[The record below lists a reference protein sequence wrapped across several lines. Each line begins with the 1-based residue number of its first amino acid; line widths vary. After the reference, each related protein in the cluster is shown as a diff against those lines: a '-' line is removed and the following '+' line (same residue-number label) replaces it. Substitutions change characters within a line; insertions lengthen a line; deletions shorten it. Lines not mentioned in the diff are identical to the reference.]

1 MLPSEEVEN
10 EPARRRLLVIAPD
23 VVGARMAGPG
33 LRFVAIARALAPH
46 VDVTFASGVSGSG
59 VVDFDGAAVTTVAYS
74 SRAELEVLI
83 DGTDAVF
90 CQFID
95 TNVARHAVESGIRI
109 IYDLYNALP
118 IETIGAE
125 RISGFDTAPEK
136 DREFAELLRYF
147 RFCCITGSLFVTSNE
162 RQRDFWLGFMMASG
176 ALMPST
182 LDERD
187 EKAIMPLLPFG
198 MENHEPSR
206 TRSALRG
213 AHGITA
219 DDFVLIW
226 AGGIW
231 DWFDA
236 ETPIR
241 AVAALAETNPNV
253 KLVFYGTEHPNAVIG
268 RPKAVDRARSLAE
281 ELGVLGT
288 QVIFLD
294 AWVPAAERADYLLDA
309 DAAVSAHRPSLE
321 TRFAFRTRVLDHF
334 WARLPSIVSDGDWF
348 AEYIRE
354 EGLGLVV
361 PCSDLD
367 AMVAAINRMS
377 SDALLRSE
385 TIDRIDAVR
394 ERWRWEATTA
404 SLVHALTVGFE
415 DLQPGRLP
423 AADSGA
429 ELPALPGPGRSAL
442 RERVSSSRLG
452 SAYRSMR
459 GR

>member
-1 MLPSEEVEN
+1 M
-10 EPARRRLLVIAPD
+10 RRRLLVIAPD

-46 VDVTFASGVSGSG
+46 VDVTFASGVAGSG
-59 VVDFDGAAVTTVAYS
+59 VVDFDGSDVTAVEYS
-74 SRAELEVLI
+74 SREELEVLVER
-83 DGTDAVF
+83 TDAIF

-95 TNVARHAVESGIRI
+95 TNVARHAVESGTRI
-109 IYDLYNALP
+109 IYDFYNALP

-125 RISGFDTAPEK
+125 RISGFDTAPDK

-176 ALMPST
+176 GLIPST
-182 LDERD
+182 LDARD
-187 EKAIMPLLPFG
+187 EKDILPLLPFG
-198 MENHEPSR
+198 MENHEPVRSR
-206 TRSALRG
+206 AGLRG
-213 AHGITA
+213 SHGISE

-241 AVAALAETNPNV
+241 AVAALSQDDPRI

-268 RPKAVDRARSLAE
+268 RPKAVDRARSLAQ

-309 DAAVSAHRPSLE
+309 DVAVSAHHPSLE
-321 TRFAFRTRVLDHF
+321 TRFAFRTRILDHF
-334 WARLPSIVSDGDWF
+334 WARLPSVVSEGDWF
-348 AEYIRE
+348 AEYIRD

-361 PCSDLD
+361 PCSDVD
-367 AMVAAINRMS
+367 AMADAIGRMA
-377 SDALLRSE
+377 SDAALRSATVE
-385 TIDRIDAVR
+385 RIDAVR
-394 ERWRWEATTA
+394 DGWRWDATTA
-404 SLVHALTVGFE
+404 SLVHALTDGWGA
-415 DLQPGRLP
+415 LQPGRVP
-423 AADSGA
+423 ADDAGVEMPLVSQR
-429 ELPALPGPGRSAL
+429 RSAF
-442 RERVSSSRLG
+442 RERVSGSRLG
-452 SAYRSMR
+452 GAYRSIR
-459 GR
+459 RR